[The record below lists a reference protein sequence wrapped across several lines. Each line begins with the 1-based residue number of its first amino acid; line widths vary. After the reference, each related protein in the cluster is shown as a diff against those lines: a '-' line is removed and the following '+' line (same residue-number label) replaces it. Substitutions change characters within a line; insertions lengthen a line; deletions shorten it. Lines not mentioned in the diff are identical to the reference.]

1 MQKLPFTFDALRHG
15 AGAAATALVAALAL
29 GPVAHAQPTGGD
41 GFASG
46 SAVAAIVKVPKPW
59 YAPRFVVT
67 RKMRDTVAQYRA
79 LPGLAYK
86 AYSFAQADDHYGG
99 LYLWKDL
106 TSARAWFS
114 PEWFARVKKE
124 RGAAAEVR
132 FFEVVAALDTTP
144 GGTPADLDSP
154 SVATLLTSPI
164 PAGSSRSQWAGE
176 SQAALATDRQVPGL
190 LRRYFVVTD
199 DGRRGHITLWRDPAS
214 ARQWLHGEQ
223 GGPGAGMTVEWFDT
237 PILLPTALPENQP
250 RIPGL

>member
-1 MQKLPFTFDALRHG
+1 MQKFPFTIDALRHG
-15 AGAAATALVAALAL
+15 AGVAVTALAAAVALS
-29 GPVAHAQPTGGD
+29 PVAQAQPVGGD

-59 YAPRFVVT
+59 YAPRLVVT

-86 AYSFAQADDHYGG
+86 AFSFAQADDHYGG
-99 LYLWKDL
+99 VYLWKDL
-106 TSARAWFS
+106 ASARAWFS

-124 RGAAAEVR
+124 RGAAGEVR

-144 GGTPADLDSP
+144 GGTPADTDSA
-154 SVATLLTSPI
+154 SVATLSTSPA
-164 PAGSSRSQWAGE
+164 PAGSPRSQWAGE
-176 SQAALATDRQVPGL
+176 LQLALAADRQVPGL

-199 DGRRGHITLWRDPAS
+199 DGRRGHISLWRDEAS
-214 ARQWLHGEQ
+214 ARQWWHGLQ

-237 PILLPTALPENQP
+237 PILLPTAPAENQP

>member
-1 MQKLPFTFDALRHG
+1 MQRFPFTIDALRHG
-15 AGAAATALVAALAL
+15 AGVAATALAAALAL
-29 GPVAHAQPTGGD
+29 GPVAHAQPTGGG

-59 YAPRFVVT
+59 YAPRLVVT

-86 AYSFAQADDHYGG
+86 AFSFAQADDHYGG
-99 LYLWKDL
+99 VYLWKDL
-106 TSARAWFS
+106 ASARAWFS

-124 RGAAAEVR
+124 RGAAGEVR

-144 GGTPADLDSP
+144 GGTPADLDSA

-199 DGRRGHITLWRDPAS
+199 DGRRGHISLRRDEAS
-214 ARQWLHGEQ
+214 ARQWWHGLQ

-237 PILLPTALPENQP
+237 PILLPTALPENLP

>member
-1 MQKLPFTFDALRHG
+1 MQKLPFILHPLGNG
-15 AGAAATALVAALAL
+15 AGVAATALVAAAAL
-29 GPVAHAQPTGGD
+29 SPVAQAQPVGGD

-59 YAPRFVVT
+59 YAPRLVVT

-86 AYSFAQADDHYGG
+86 AFSFAQADDHYGG
-99 LYLWKDL
+99 VYLWKDL
-106 TSARAWFS
+106 ASARAWFS

-124 RGAAAEVR
+124 RGAAGEVR
-132 FFEVVAALDTTP
+132 FFEVVAAVDTTP
-144 GGTPADLDSP
+144 GGTPADPDCA
-154 SVATLLTSPI
+154 SVATLSTSPV
-164 PAGSSRSQWAGE
+164 PAGSHRSQWAGE
-176 SQAALATDRQVPGL
+176 SQLALATDRQVSGL

-199 DGRRGHITLWRDPAS
+199 DGRRGHISLWRDQAS
-214 ARQWLHGEQ
+214 ARQWWHGMQ

-237 PILLPTALPENQP
+237 PILLPTALPENLP

>member
-1 MQKLPFTFDALRHG
+1 MQKLPFTLYQLRSG
-15 AGAAATALVAALAL
+15 AGAAATALVAVAAL
-29 GPVAHAQPTGGD
+29 GPVAQAQPVGGD
-41 GFASG
+41 AFASG

-67 RKMRDTVAQYRA
+67 RKMRETMAQYRA

-99 LYLWKDL
+99 IYLWKDL

-124 RGAAAEVR
+124 RGAAGEVR

-144 GGTPADLDSP
+144 GGTPADTDSA
-154 SVATLLTSPI
+154 SVATLSTSPV
-164 PAGSSRSQWAGE
+164 PAGSHRSQWSGE
-176 SQAALATDRQVPGL
+176 SQLALAADRQVPGL

-199 DGRRGHITLWRDPAS
+199 DGRRGHISLWRDPAS
-214 ARQWLHGEQ
+214 ARQWLRGEQ

-237 PILLPTALPENQP
+237 PILLPTALPENLP

>member
-1 MQKLPFTFDALRHG
+1 MQKLPFTLYQLRSG
-15 AGAAATALVAALAL
+15 AGAAATALVAVAAL
-29 GPVAHAQPTGGD
+29 GTVAQAQPVGGD

-67 RKMRDTVAQYRA
+67 RKMRETMAQYRA

-99 LYLWKDL
+99 IYLWKDL

-124 RGAAAEVR
+124 RGAAGEVR

-144 GGTPADLDSP
+144 GGTAADPDSA
-154 SVATLLTSPI
+154 SVVTLSTSPV
-164 PAGSSRSQWAGE
+164 PAGSPRSQWAGE
-176 SQAALATDRQVPGL
+176 SQAALAADRQVPGL

-199 DGRRGHITLWRDPAS
+199 DGRRGHITLWRDAAS

-237 PILLPTALPENQP
+237 PILLPIALAENQP